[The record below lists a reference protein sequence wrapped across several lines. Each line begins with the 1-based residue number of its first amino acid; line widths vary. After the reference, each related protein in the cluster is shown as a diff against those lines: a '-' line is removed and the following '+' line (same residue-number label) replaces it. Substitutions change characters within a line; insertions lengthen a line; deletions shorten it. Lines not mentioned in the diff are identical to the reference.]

1 MPVRACICT
10 LAAALCLAS
19 VTEASAQNSAS
30 GAVTV
35 TKLGAIKVAH
45 AVAYRTRDPRNARNV
60 ATEILL
66 TDVPVKNPAA
76 LLDELDPHMAAI
88 NLDELKDRNY
98 ILVWVRPDGHVSMN
112 ATFSKTMTQYLNDS
126 TELKTTLTTNTDARV
141 DARVYSAAPLKT
153 MDGTTYTVDFKFAVD
168 VPKPAAGTP
177 LPAGGG
183 DPGKAFTT
191 FVGAALKKNWPGV
204 KAGLS
209 AKQLPSFDRS
219 YNTPAEN
226 ADSAADLIKAWI
238 PTSKM
243 KVTKGELRGADVAIL
258 EVEGEKFEGMGWLS
272 IVRMVKE
279 GGAWKFDR
287 SAPGGNVK

>member
-1 MPVRACICT
+1 MTTRISVLI
-10 LAAALCLAS
+10 AALCLTAAA
-19 VTEASAQNSAS
+19 TANAADQAS
-30 GAVTV
+30 GSVV
-35 TKLGAIKVAH
+35 VQKLGTIRVTNATSYV
-45 AVAYRTRDPRNARNV
+45 VRDQRNAR
-60 ATEILL
+60 ATETEILL
-66 TDVPVKNPAA
+66 SDAA
-76 LLDELDPHMAAI
+76 VDPTGIRSALNPHMEAI
-88 NLDELKDRNY
+88 NVAPLKDRNY
-98 ILVWVRPDGHVSMN
+98 VLLWVAADGTVTMN

-126 TELKTTLTTNTDARV
+126 SELKTTLTTNTDARV

>member
-1 MPVRACICT
+1 MSVRLLICA
-10 LAAALCLAS
+10 LALSLAFVS
-19 VTEASAQNSAS
+19 PASAQNSAS

-35 TKLGAIKVAH
+35 TKSGAIKVAH
-45 AVAYRTRDPRNARNV
+45 AVAYRTRDPRNARSI

-76 LLDELDPHMAAI
+76 LSAELDPHMAAI
-88 NLDELKDRNY
+88 NLEELKDRNY

-112 ATFSKTMTQYLNDS
+112 ATFSKTMTQYLSDS
-126 TELKTTLTTNTDARV
+126 TELKSTLTTNTDTRI
-141 DARVYSAAPLKT
+141 DARIFSAAPLKT

-168 VPKPAAGTP
+168 VPKPPAGTA

-183 DPGKAFTT
+183 DPGKAFTA
-191 FVGAALKKNWPGV
+191 FVGAALKKNWNAV

-243 KVTKGELRGADVAIL
+243 KITRGELRGADVAIL

-272 IVRMVKE
+272 LVRMVKE
-279 GGAWKFDR
+279 GGSWKFDA
-287 SAPGGNVK
+287 SAPGGIIR